1 MNVLVTL
8 VTYQESRT
16 AYFLKEM
23 LENKN
28 IDCFFNISYHVS
40 GKADQVQVQVKSED
54 VEKAVHVMMEI
65 RDTYGKN
72 LDTIRPGLNV
82 RRIIV
87 PTDFSI
93 GSENACLYAIH
104 LAQKIKAEVKILHVY
119 EPPVVD
125 DYIKKQMATYEEYFS
140 SILEDTERRSNASM
154 LSFIQKL
161 KEYMEAQ
168 KIENVRIHSS
178 IAMGDAIRRIQGIS
192 RVYKPDVIVLGTLG
206 FEEDSRS
213 ILAGVAGDFIKSLEI
228 PVYAIPGPC
237 SHRDFEKLQ
246 ILYAT
251 DFNENDHT
259 SLNRL
264 LSITE
269 SFEKSITCIHIDTA
283 HNPSKKER
291 MDELNQFLE
300 KEYSE
305 HTIRC
310 HLIEDKDVIHGIR
323 DFAEKNRINLLSFTT
338 QKRGIFE
345 KLFRPNLLK
354 KILQD
359 SNLPILIFPS

>member
-8 VTYQESRT
+8 VTYQESRA
-16 AYFLKEM
+16 AYFLKGM
-23 LENKN
+23 LENED
-28 IDCFFNISYHVS
+28 IDCFFNISYDVG
-40 GKADQVQVQVKSED
+40 GKEDQVRVQVRSED
-54 VEKAVHVMMEI
+54 VEKAVQVMMDI
-65 RDTYGKN
+65 RDTYGKD
-72 LDTIRPGLNV
+72 LDAIKPDMSV

-93 GSENACLYAIH
+93 GSENACHYAIH
-104 LAQKIKAEVKILHVY
+104 LAQRINAEIKVLHVY

-140 SILEDTERRSNASM
+140 NTLEDTERRSKASM

-161 KEYMEAQ
+161 KEYMDAH

-178 IAMGDAIRRIQGIS
+178 IVMGNTIRRIQGIS
-192 RVYKPDVIVLGTLG
+192 KVYNPDMIVLGTLG
-206 FEEDSRS
+206 FEEDSKS
-213 ILAGVAGDFIKSLEI
+213 LFAGVASDFIKSLEI
-228 PVYAIPGPC
+228 PVYAIPGPF
-237 SHRDFEKLQ
+237 SPRDFEKLQ

-269 SFEKSITCIHIDTA
+269 PFEKSITCVHIDTA

-291 MDELNQFLE
+291 MNELNEFLE

-310 HLIEDKDVIHGIR
+310 RLIEDKDVIHGIR
-323 DFAEKNRINLLSFTT
+323 DFADKNHINLLSFTT

-345 KLFRPNLLK
+345 KLFRPNLFK
-354 KILQD
+354 KILQE